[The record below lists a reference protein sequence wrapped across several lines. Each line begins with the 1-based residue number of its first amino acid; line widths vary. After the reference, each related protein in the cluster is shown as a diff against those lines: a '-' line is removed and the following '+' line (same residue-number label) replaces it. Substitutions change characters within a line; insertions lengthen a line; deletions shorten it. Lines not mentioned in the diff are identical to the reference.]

1 MDAQTTGNTAPL
13 DAAAAAK
20 AAFAAVVGKPFPKDV
35 FTAPELS
42 WAVIGCGV
50 IANQMAQSLALAGR
64 KVYGIV
70 NRTRSKAEAF
80 AREYG
85 VERVYDSVEELYADP
100 AVDAVYITTPHNTH
114 IDYLCGALAAG
125 KHVLCEKAIT
135 LNSAELEEARAIAD
149 EHGVVLMDATTV
161 LHMPLYVELM
171 RRAEAGEFGRLRLAQ
186 VNFGSWHSYD
196 DLSNR
201 FWNRSLAGGAM
212 LDIGVY
218 ALSVARLFMESQPT
232 EVVSLANVF
241 KTGVDE
247 ESGFV
252 TRNAEGQIG
261 VFSLTMHAKQPKR
274 ATLCF
279 DDCYIEIM
287 SYPRA
292 DRATITWT
300 ADGHREEVSAGI
312 EAYALCYE
320 IADVEKA
327 VAGDGSKRELI
338 GYASDVMDI
347 MTRLRRDWGV
357 VYPEEESAE

>member
-1 MDAQTTGNTAPL
+1 MDAQTTGNAAPL

-64 KVYGIV
+64 KVYGTV

-149 EHGVVLMDATTV
+149 EHGVALMDATTV
-161 LHMPLYVELM
+161 LH
-171 RRAEAGEFGRLRLAQ
+171 
-186 VNFGSWHSYD
+186 
-196 DLSNR
+196 LSLIHI
-201 FWNRSLAGGAM
+201 S
-212 LDIGVY
+212 
-218 ALSVARLFMESQPT
+218 EPT
-232 EVVSLANVF
+232 
-241 KTGVDE
+241 
-247 ESGFV
+247 
-252 TRNAEGQIG
+252 R
-261 VFSLTMHAKQPKR
+261 P
-274 ATLCF
+274 
-279 DDCYIEIM
+279 
-287 SYPRA
+287 
-292 DRATITWT
+292 
-300 ADGHREEVSAGI
+300 
-312 EAYALCYE
+312 
-320 IADVEKA
+320 
-327 VAGDGSKRELI
+327 
-338 GYASDVMDI
+338 
-347 MTRLRRDWGV
+347 
-357 VYPEEESAE
+357 